1 MMVKFLVNGS
11 PDIKRISLVHVYRL
25 EFNTF
30 IGSPLLSVSQWMMA
44 AVIEL
49 GCISIWSND

>member
-11 PDIKRISLVHVYRL
+11 PDIKRISSVYVYRL

-30 IGSPLLSVSQWMMA
+30 IGSPLLSVSQRMRA

-49 GCISIWSND
+49 GCISYLES

>member
-11 PDIKRISLVHVYRL
+11 PDMKRISLVHVYRL

-30 IGSPLLSVSQWMMA
+30 IGSPLLSVSQRMRA

-49 GCISIWSND
+49 GCISYLE